1 MAIIYVTLIVR
12 GKKTFMQVPDAGNLR
27 TEVANTLIDM
37 ELPELVPVAYGGT
50 LVV

>member
-1 MAIIYVTLIVR
+1 MAI
-12 GKKTFMQVPDAGNLR
+12 